1 MIITIT
7 RTIILYIFV
16 TLGIR
21 LMGKRQ
27 IGEMQPNELVVTLLI
42 SETAAIPLQ
51 DTTQPILN
59 GLVAIFVLVIL
70 EIMISVLSMKSRFM
84 RKIMN
89 GKSAVIIKNGVID
102 QQMMKSVRMT
112 VLDLVELLRGQDV
125 FDIST
130 VAFAVLEVNGNLSV
144 LLKSAEQ
151 PATVADLK
159 IEKKKALLQLPVI
172 SDGKIVKESLDFVGA
187 DEKDI
192 RKKLKG
198 GNVADVFLMTMDREG
213 NHNIIKREGKEMKRL
228 IPAAILLAVVLISY
242 FGSLKY
248 INDSCAEA
256 DRLADK
262 CEAEYR
268 SGRNAEEE
276 IERLKKLWDKK
287 EKMLSFFVNHADID
301 NIELELSSLT
311 VFASEKEDAMFYDH
325 IESMRTML
333 HQIKEDTVLS
343 THSVF

>member
-159 IEKKKALLQLPVI
+159 IKKEKALLQLPVI
-172 SDGKIVKESLDFVGA
+172 SDGKIVKESLDFVQA

-198 GNVADVFLMTMDREG
+198 DNVSDVFLMTMDKEG
-213 NHNIIKREGKEMKRL
+213 NHNIIKRR
-228 IPAAILLAVVLISY
+228 
-242 FGSLKY
+242 
-248 INDSCAEA
+248 
-256 DRLADK
+256 
-262 CEAEYR
+262 
-268 SGRNAEEE
+268 
-276 IERLKKLWDKK
+276 K
-287 EKMLSFFVNHADID
+287 EK
-301 NIELELSSLT
+301 
-311 VFASEKEDAMFYDH
+311 
-325 IESMRTML
+325 
-333 HQIKEDTVLS
+333 
-343 THSVF
+343 